1 MDETARK
8 KLWEKYNETK
18 TPELREKIIVEYAPL
33 VKLVAGRLSMYLGYN
48 VEYDDLV
55 GYGIFGLIDAIDKF
69 DYDKAVKFET
79 YASLRIRG
87 AILDQIRKMDWIPR
101 TLRQKQK
108 KIDNAVK
115 EIEAEMGKTASDAQ
129 IAERIGISEEEL
141 LSWQS
146 QMKVTNLVSLNEYM
160 DNGNGKE
167 NQTIDIPD
175 DSRYGQPEVVLEEN
189 ELKKMLME
197 SLDLLTE
204 KERKVI
210 ILYYYEELTLKEIS
224 EILEVSESRIS
235 QLHTR
240 ALQKMKQKLGKY
252 MGILTS
258 V

>member
-1 MDETARK
+1 M
-8 KLWEKYNETK
+8 
-18 TPELREKIIVEYAPL
+18 
-33 VKLVAGRLSMYLGYN
+33 
-48 VEYDDLV
+48 
-55 GYGIFGLIDAIDKF
+55 
-69 DYDKAVKFET
+69 
-79 YASLRIRG
+79 RIRG